1 MLKVKTGKLIQA
13 IKPLV
18 LADIPVFIRGKTGIG
33 KSQMIREQLV
43 PWLAEQCGKE
53 VVLHD
58 YRLSSK
64 DITDGTGIPVVSDDP
79 EGKRT
84 TWTRPAFIPVE
95 DGKMHLIF
103 LDEIGHASVQMQHAV
118 GYQLTQD
125 RALGEY
131 KLPKHNR
138 LILAM
143 NTRDDKGGD
152 NKLAKP
158 FEGRGAWVELQDDPI
173 GFLEYMTERK
183 FNPHLI
189 AFLKLRPQ
197 LYHKMDANNP
207 TFPMPRR
214 YEQLNR
220 VMNLEGVTNAQIEDC
235 ATSLVGE
242 GVSAELAGFLK
253 HIAAHLPRLSEIKQA
268 PTKAKVPTELDLQ
281 YVVAM
286 AIAQQ
291 IKPDDADTWAKYLK
305 RLEPDIRSAA
315 AHNAIQRDKKLEKNE
330 DLKELVL

>member
-1 MLKVKTGKLIQA
+1 MLKIKTGKLVNA
-13 IKPLV
+13 IWPLV
-18 LADIPVFIRGKTGIG
+18 LADIPVFIRGKTGVG
-33 KSQMIREQLV
+33 KSQMIREGLV
-43 PWLAEQCGKE
+43 PKMREHFNMD

-64 DITDGTGIPVVSDDP
+64 DITDGTGIPVVADDP

-84 TWTRPAFIPVE
+84 VWTRPAFIPVE

-131 KLPKHNR
+131 KLPKNNR

-143 NTRDDKGGD
+143 NMREDKGGD

-158 FEGRGAWVELQDDPI
+158 FEGRGAWVELADDPL

-197 LYHKMDANNP
+197 LYHKMADGP

-220 VMNLEGVTNAQIEDC
+220 VMNIEGIKNSEIEDA
-235 ATSLVGE
+235 ATALVGE

-253 HIAAHLPRLSEIKQA
+253 HIAAHLPRLSEIKA
-268 PTKAKVPTELDLQ
+268 NPMKAKVPQELDLQ

-291 IKPDDADTWAKYLK
+291 IKPEDADTWAKYLG
-305 RLEPDIRSAA
+305 RLEADIRSAA
-315 AHNAIQRDKKLEKNE
+315 AHNAIQRDKKLEKNKAL
-330 DLKELVL
+330 DELVLK